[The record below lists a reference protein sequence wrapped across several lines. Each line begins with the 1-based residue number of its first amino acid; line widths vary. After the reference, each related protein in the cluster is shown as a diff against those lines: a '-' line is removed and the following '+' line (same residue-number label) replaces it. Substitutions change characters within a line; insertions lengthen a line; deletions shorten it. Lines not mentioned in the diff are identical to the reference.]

1 MISFFWPRV
10 STRGHCLHFVSQKK
24 HRLFHFIMSSC
35 DTWQVTVFNCH
46 NIVDLVI
53 CFVTKSL
60 SNNFCHKTHDK
71 FISSHNS
78 LLIHHHS
85 KKCMLHIC
93 SYHVDLTRGLE
104 SERIFSLVSIAFTIS
119 GFVLQSNLLDGNSN
133 CARSISIV
141 TFEIV
146 KINVHERKHL
156 KNHPKFPFPF

>member
-1 MISFFWPRV
+1 MNFDLRFNFFLSILYNSQFHEFSVNWIQRLFFFLKTVQPIWRIFCEFTDIFLTTRNSQFRKVNDFWPRV

-85 KKCMLHIC
+85 KKYFIFVHIM
-93 SYHVDLTRGLE
+93 
-104 SERIFSLVSIAFTIS
+104 
-119 GFVLQSNLLDGNSN
+119 
-133 CARSISIV
+133 
-141 TFEIV
+141 
-146 KINVHERKHL
+146 
-156 KNHPKFPFPF
+156 